1 MRNKNRW
8 MKVPEWWFKTIHFI
22 NLNSVDL
29 KMLLLL
35 WRNTEDGRIPS
46 NPHDAA
52 FLAGYGQKQKTT
64 RIEESLKTLHRQGFI
79 SRDVEGYFFAEF
91 AEIMRKKS
99 GKFQKKGAKI
109 RKDFKQYQQVAD
121 GSTRARCSSLT
132 EKKEEDMKKPLLEGG
147 VFHSQEEG
155 DEFQKSALK
164 IIEEVKNAK

>member
-8 MKVPEWWFKTIHFI
+8 MKIPEWWFKTIHFI

-64 RIEESLKTLHRQGFI
+64 RIEESLKTLHKHGFI

-91 AEIMRKKS
+91 QEIMRQKS
-99 GKFQKKGAKI
+99 AKFQKKGAKI
-109 RKDFKQYQQVAD
+109 RKDFQQYQQPA
-121 GSTRARCSSLT
+121 GGPTRARSSSLS
-132 EKKEEDMKKPLLEGG
+132 EKKEDDMKKPLLEGG
-147 VFHSQEEG
+147 VFHSQENPV
-155 DEFQKSALK
+155 EFENAALEIMK
-164 IIEEVKNAK
+164 QVKNEK